1 MVPHKRPSRPFVYD
15 WRAEVAALRAY
26 RDNKPGRK
34 IPAKQADR
42 ALAATWNLTN
52 FGVQKRRRSD
62 IRVMAEIIS
71 WFDIVAVQEVADD
84 LSHLDI
90 LMRYLPGYDAVI
102 TDPGGNA
109 ERLGFIY
116 DRRKAKRREL
126 SAEVAVPPAQH
137 RYIRFPT
144 VSGEFKGFD
153 RNPFVTAFTI
163 GALNLTFVSVHLY
176 YGGKDWKAI
185 DRRTL
190 ETFAVARWANARRR
204 SDSRYA
210 KNIAVLGDFNL
221 PKRAPTDKVYRALIS
236 RGLVLPNHSTKMG
249 SNLAGDQDYDQ
260 VAFFPGNLSQRMLA
274 AGVYDFDGAVFKDAW
289 ETRPGDFQAI
299 VKYYLA
305 DHRPLWVQ
313 FDAS

>member
-1 MVPHKRPSRPFVYD
+1 MVPHKRPTKPFVHD

-26 RDNKPGRK
+26 RDGEPGRQ
-34 IPAKQADR
+34 IPAKHADR

-62 IRVMAEIIS
+62 IRIMAEIIS
-71 WFDIVAVQEVADD
+71 WFDIVAVQEIADD
-84 LSHLDI
+84 LSHLDT
-90 LMRYLPGYDAVI
+90 LMRYLPGYDVAI

-116 DRRKAKRREL
+116 DKKKVRRREL
-126 SAEVAVPPAQH
+126 AAEVAVPPSHQ

-153 RNPFVTAFTI
+153 RNPFVSAFTI
-163 GALNLTFVSVHLY
+163 GGLDITFVSVHLY
-176 YGGKDWKAI
+176 FGSKNWKAV

-204 SDSRYA
+204 SQSRYA

-221 PKRAPTDKVYRALIS
+221 PKRSPEDKVYRALVS
-236 RGLVLPNHSTKMG
+236 RGLMLPNHSTRMG

-260 VAFFPGNLSQRMLA
+260 VAFFPGNLSDRTLA
-274 AGVYDFDGAVFKDAW
+274 AGVFDFDGAVFKDAW
-289 ETRPGDFQAI
+289 NTRQAEFSAI

-313 FDAS
+313 FDVS